1 MAGPKGYDMSEKRK
15 LEDDSLVTREELRE
29 LGLDYSSTQYQRW
42 EKAGKITPVK
52 PGGTRSSRV
61 HYRWGQV
68 KYKLLGAPA

>member
-1 MAGPKGYDMSEKRK
+1 MSEKKRQ
-15 LEDDSLVTREELRE
+15 LEDDSLVTREQLRE

-68 KYKLLGAPA
+68 RYNLLGAQA